1 MWICSK
7 AVLRIHDILVW
18 IRFRNRI
25 LWLMDPDPDSD
36 PAIFVIDLQEV
47 NKKKFVKKNFS
58 LLLFEGTLTS
68 FSKDK
73 KSKIIT
79 K

>member
-1 MWICSK
+1 
-7 AVLRIHDILVW
+7 
-18 IRFRNRI
+18 
-25 LWLMDPDPDSD
+25 MDPDPDSD